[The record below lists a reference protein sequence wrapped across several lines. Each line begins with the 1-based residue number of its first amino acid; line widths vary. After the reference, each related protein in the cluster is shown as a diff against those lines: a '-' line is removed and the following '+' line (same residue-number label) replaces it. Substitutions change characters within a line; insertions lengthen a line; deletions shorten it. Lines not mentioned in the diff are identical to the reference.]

1 MQLFSGMTD
10 GRRRRGVEMRA
21 APGAA
26 ADAPAAPATARWRRA
41 GTCADTLPPADTPAG
56 TAAHTSAKRRLFRPR
71 LWVWLVAVLAAAT
84 VQGVAGSDA
93 APDPALVRRSAE
105 DMARLG
111 AETRDPVLLIG
122 ALTTMLG
129 AGATLADDDPWD
141 AARYLALLQEIS
153 AAQGGR
159 YDDQIARLTG
169 SLRGT
174 ASGPSRYDIAL
185 APGERASFGLTVVQG
200 ENAIIEARL
209 KRGSDGGDIDLEVL
223 GPDGRELASD
233 RGPASGIP
241 GIGVYAEFRP
251 VACQDV
257 TVVLVNVGDARARLA
272 LIAPPALDQDCER

>member
-1 MQLFSGMTD
+1 
-10 GRRRRGVEMRA
+10 
-21 APGAA
+21 
-26 ADAPAAPATARWRRA
+26 
-41 GTCADTLPPADTPAG
+41 
-56 TAAHTSAKRRLFRPR
+56 
-71 LWVWLVAVLAAAT
+71 
-84 VQGVAGSDA
+84 
-93 APDPALVRRSAE
+93 
-105 DMARLG
+105 MARLG

-129 AGATLADDDPWD
+129 AGATLAADDPWD
-141 AARYLALLQEIS
+141 AARYLALLQDIS
-153 AAQGGR
+153 AARGGR

-169 SLRGT
+169 GFRGT

-185 APGERASFGLTVVQG
+185 APGERASFVLTVVQG

-223 GPDGRELASD
+223 GPDGQVLAAD

-251 VACQDV
+251 ANCQDV
-257 TVVLVNVGDARARLA
+257 TVALVNVGAARARLA